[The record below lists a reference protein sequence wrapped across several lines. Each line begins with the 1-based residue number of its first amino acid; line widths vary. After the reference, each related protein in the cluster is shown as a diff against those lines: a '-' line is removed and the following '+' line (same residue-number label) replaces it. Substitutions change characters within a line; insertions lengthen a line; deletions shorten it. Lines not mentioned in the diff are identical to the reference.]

1 MRSRYDNLDRNTT
14 KWELIQIRV
23 SPDLKDR
30 IKVACRLNDTDVSEL
45 TRSFWKAWL
54 VSEQQDPQPAP
65 VFNRFDWALERVRK
79 FFRPERQYRFS
90 RN

>member
-1 MRSRYDNLDRNTT
+1 MESRYDNLDTT
-14 KWELIQIRV
+14 KWELIQVRV
-23 SPDLKDR
+23 SADLKDR

-45 TRSFWKAWL
+45 TRAFWKAWL
-54 VSEQQDPQPAP
+54 ASEEQDPQPAP

-79 FFRPERQYRFS
+79 FFVPRNKYHYS

>member
-1 MRSRYDNLDRNTT
+1 MQSRYDHLDRDTI

-45 TRSFWKAWL
+45 TRTFWKAWL

-65 VFNRFDWALERVRK
+65 VFNRFDWALSRVKK
-79 FFRPERQYRFS
+79 FFRAERQHQFS